1 MSDVYEIDYSSAYSD
16 NCVLDDMVAG
26 YRPDNITIDF
36 YLHVMNDAKTCRRTF
51 VAQHKIP
58 IGDLFADDELAKLLY
73 SQRGKPI
80 TTPDALDALVDGD
93 NIIQALTAMYEN
105 LGFEVGDVVYDTIPP
120 ELEEVEASTEEDA
133 LDGDKLNF
141 KNN

>member
-1 MSDVYEIDYSSAYSD
+1 MSDVYEIDYNSTCSD

-58 IGDLFADDELAKLLY
+58 IGDLLADDELAKLLY

-80 TTPDALDALVDGD
+80 TTPDVLEALVDVE
-93 NIIQALTAMYEN
+93 NIIQALTVMYEN
-105 LGFEVGDVVYDTIPP
+105 LGFEVGDVVYDTILP
-120 ELEEVEASTEEDA
+120 EVEIEEESNKEES
-133 LDGDKLNF
+133 LDGVKINT
-141 KNN
+141 

>member
-1 MSDVYEIDYSSAYSD
+1 MSDVYEIDYNSTYSD
-16 NCVLDDMVAG
+16 NCVLDDMVTG

-58 IGDLFADDELAKLLY
+58 IGDLFVDDELAKLLY
-73 SQRGKPI
+73 NQRGKPI
-80 TTPDALDALVDGD
+80 TTPDVLDALIDIE

-120 ELEEVEASTEEDA
+120 EVEIEEESNEEES
-133 LDGDKLNF
+133 LDGIKINT
-141 KNN
+141 

>member
-1 MSDVYEIDYSSAYSD
+1 MSDVYEIDYNSTCSD

-80 TTPDALDALVDGD
+80 TTPDVLYALIDVE
-93 NIIQALTAMYEN
+93 NIVQALTKMYED
-105 LGFEVGDVVYDTIPP
+105 LGFEVGDVIIDSVHV
-120 ELEEVEASTEEDA
+120 EGLEDNTEEEDI
-133 LDGDKLNF
+133 LNGI
-141 KNN
+141 KIDT

>member
-1 MSDVYEIDYSSAYSD
+1 MRDVYEIDYNSTYSD
-16 NCVLDDMVAG
+16 NCVLDDMVGG

-58 IGDLFADDELAKLLY
+58 IGDLLADDELAKLLY

-80 TTPDALDALVDGD
+80 TTPDVLEALVDVE

-105 LGFEVGDVVYDTIPP
+105 LGFEVGDVVYDTILP
-120 ELEEVEASTEEDA
+120 EVEIKEESNEEKS
-133 LDGDKLNF
+133 LDGIKINT
-141 KNN
+141 

>member
-1 MSDVYEIDYSSAYSD
+1 MSDVYEIDYNSTCSD

-58 IGDLFADDELAKLLY
+58 IGDLLADDELAKLLY

-80 TTPDALDALVDGD
+80 TTPDALEALVDVE
-93 NIIQALTAMYEN
+93 NIVQALTVMYEN
-105 LGFEVGDVVYDTIPP
+105 LGFEVGDVVYDTSLP
-120 ELEEVEASTEEDA
+120 EVEIEEKSNEEKS
-133 LDGDKLNF
+133 LDGIKINT
-141 KNN
+141 

>member
-1 MSDVYEIDYSSAYSD
+1 MSDVYEIDYNSTYSD
-16 NCVLDDMVAG
+16 NCVLDDIVAG

-58 IGDLFADDELAKLLY
+58 IGDLLADDELAKLLY

-80 TTPDALDALVDGD
+80 TTPDVLDALIDVE
-93 NIIQALTAMYEN
+93 NIVQALTKMYEE

-120 ELEEVEASTEEDA
+120 EVEIEEEETNEEES
-133 LDGDKLNF
+133 LDGIKINT
-141 KNN
+141 

>member
-36 YLHVMNDAKTCRRTF
+36 YLHVMNDAKTTRRTF

-58 IGDLFADDELAKLLY
+58 IGDLFADDELAKLIY
-73 SQRGKPI
+73 SQRGRPI
-80 TTPDALDALVDGD
+80 TTPDVLDALVDVE
-93 NIIQALTAMYEN
+93 NIVQALTKMYEE
-105 LGFEVGDVVYDTIPP
+105 LGFEVGDVIIDSVPV
-120 ELEEVEASTEEDA
+120 EGLEDNTEEEDI
-133 LDGDKLNF
+133 LNGI
-141 KNN
+141 KIDT

>member
-1 MSDVYEIDYSSAYSD
+1 MSDVYEIDYNATYSD

-58 IGDLFADDELAKLLY
+58 IGDLLAGDELAKLLY

-80 TTPDALDALVDGD
+80 TTPDVIDALVDIE
-93 NIIQALTAMYEN
+93 NIIQALTKMYED
-105 LGFEVGDVVYDTIPP
+105 LGFEVGEVIYDTIPP
-120 ELEEVEASTEEDA
+120 EVEIEEEPNEEES
-133 LDGDKLNF
+133 LDGIKINT
-141 KNN
+141 

>member
-1 MSDVYEIDYSSAYSD
+1 MSDVYEIDYNSTYSD

-36 YLHVMNDAKTCRRTF
+36 YLHVLNDAKTCRRTF

-58 IGDLFADDELAKLLY
+58 IGDLLAGDELAKLLY

-80 TTPDALDALVDGD
+80 TTPDVLDALVDVE
-93 NIIQALTAMYEN
+93 NIVQALTKMYED

-120 ELEEVEASTEEDA
+120 EAEIEEEPNEEES
-133 LDGDKLNF
+133 LDGIKINA
-141 KNN
+141 

>member
-1 MSDVYEIDYSSAYSD
+1 MSDVYEIDYNSTCSD
-16 NCVLDDMVAG
+16 SCILDDMVGG

-58 IGDLFADDELAKLLY
+58 IGDLLACDDLAKLLY

-80 TTPDALDALVDGD
+80 TTPDVLDALIDVE
-93 NIIQALTAMYEN
+93 NIVQALTKMYEE

-120 ELEEVEASTEEDA
+120 EVEIEEETNEEES
-133 LDGDKLNF
+133 LDGIKINT
-141 KNN
+141 

>member
-1 MSDVYEIDYSSAYSD
+1 MSDVYEIDYSSTYSD
-16 NCVLDDMVAG
+16 NSVLDDMVGG

-80 TTPDALDALVDGD
+80 TTPDALDALVDVE
-93 NIIQALTAMYEN
+93 NIIQALTVMYEN
-105 LGFEVGDVVYDTIPP
+105 LGFEVGDVVYDTILP
-120 ELEEVEASTEEDA
+120 EVEIKEESNEGESP
-133 LDGDKLNF
+133 DGIKINT
-141 KNN
+141 

>member
-1 MSDVYEIDYSSAYSD
+1 MSDVYEIDYNSTNSD

-80 TTPDALDALVDGD
+80 TTPDVLDALVDVE
-93 NIIQALTAMYEN
+93 NIVQALTKMYEE
-105 LGFEVGDVVYDTIPP
+105 LGFEVGDVIIDSVPV
-120 ELEEVEASTEEDA
+120 EGLEDNTEEEDI
-133 LDGDKLNF
+133 LNGI
-141 KNN
+141 KIDT

>member
-1 MSDVYEIDYSSAYSD
+1 MSDVYEIDYNATYSD

-58 IGDLFADDELAKLLY
+58 IGDLLINDELAKLLY

-80 TTPDALDALVDGD
+80 TTPDVLDALVDVE
-93 NIIQALTAMYEN
+93 NIIQALTKMYED
-105 LGFEVGDVVYDTIPP
+105 LGFEVGEVIYDTIPP
-120 ELEEVEASTEEDA
+120 EVEIEEEPNEEES
-133 LDGDKLNF
+133 LDGIKINA
-141 KNN
+141 

>member
-1 MSDVYEIDYSSAYSD
+1 MSDVYEIDYNSTCSD
-16 NCVLDDMVAG
+16 NCVLDDMVGG

-58 IGDLFADDELAKLLY
+58 IGGLLADDELAKLLY

-80 TTPDALDALVDGD
+80 TTPDVLEALVDVE
-93 NIIQALTAMYEN
+93 NIVQALTVMYEN
-105 LGFEVGDVVYDTIPP
+105 LGFEVGDVVYDTSIP
-120 ELEEVEASTEEDA
+120 EVEIEEESNEEKS
-133 LDGDKLNF
+133 LDGIKINT
-141 KNN
+141 

>member
-1 MSDVYEIDYSSAYSD
+1 MSDVYEIDYNSTYSD
-16 NCVLDDMVAG
+16 NSVLDDMVGG

-58 IGDLFADDELAKLLY
+58 IGDLLADDELAKLLY

-80 TTPDALDALVDGD
+80 TTPDVLEALVDVE

-105 LGFEVGDVVYDTIPP
+105 LGFEVGDVVYDTILP
-120 ELEEVEASTEEDA
+120 EVEIKEESNEEKS
-133 LDGDKLNF
+133 LDGIKINT
-141 KNN
+141 

>member
-1 MSDVYEIDYSSAYSD
+1 MNDVYEIDYNSTYSD

-26 YRPDNITIDF
+26 YLPDNITIDF

-58 IGDLFADDELAKLLY
+58 IGDLLAGDELARLLY

-80 TTPDALDALVDGD
+80 TTPDVLDALIDIE
-93 NIIQALTAMYEN
+93 NIVQALTIMYET
-105 LGFEVGDVVYDTIPP
+105 LGFEVGEVIYDTIPP
-120 ELEEVEASTEEDA
+120 EAEIEEETNEEES
-133 LDGDKLNF
+133 LNGV
-141 KNN
+141 KINT

>member
-1 MSDVYEIDYSSAYSD
+1 MNDVYEIDYSAVYFD
-16 NCVLDDMVAG
+16 NCVLDDMVSV

-58 IGDLFADDELAKLLY
+58 IGDLLINDELAKLLY

-80 TTPDALDALVDGD
+80 TTPDVLDALVDVE
-93 NIIQALTAMYEN
+93 NIVQALTKMYED

-120 ELEEVEASTEEDA
+120 EVEIEEEPNEEES
-133 LDGDKLNF
+133 LDGIKINT
-141 KNN
+141 

>member
-1 MSDVYEIDYSSAYSD
+1 MSDVYEIDYNSTYSD
-16 NCVLDDMVAG
+16 NCVLDDMVDG

-58 IGDLFADDELAKLLY
+58 IGDLLADDELAKLLY

-80 TTPDALDALVDGD
+80 TTPDVLEALVDVE
-93 NIIQALTAMYEN
+93 NIIQALTVMYEN
-105 LGFEVGDVVYDTIPP
+105 LGFEVGDVVYDTILPDV
-120 ELEEVEASTEEDA
+120 EIEEESNEEES
-133 LDGDKLNF
+133 LDGVKINT
-141 KNN
+141 

>member
-1 MSDVYEIDYSSAYSD
+1 MSDVYEIDYNATYSD

-51 VAQHKIP
+51 VVQHKIP
-58 IGDLFADDELAKLLY
+58 IGDLLAGDELARLLY

-80 TTPDALDALVDGD
+80 TTPDVLDALVDVE
-93 NIIQALTAMYEN
+93 NIVQALTKMYEE
-105 LGFEVGDVVYDTIPP
+105 LGFEVGEVIYDTIPP
-120 ELEEVEASTEEDA
+120 EVEIEEETNEEEI
-133 LDGDKLNF
+133 LDGVKINT
-141 KNN
+141 

>member
-1 MSDVYEIDYSSAYSD
+1 MSDVYEIDYNSTNSD
-16 NCVLDDMVAG
+16 NCVLDDMIAG

-58 IGDLFADDELAKLLY
+58 IGDLLADDELAKLLY

-80 TTPDALDALVDGD
+80 TTPDALDALVDVE
-93 NIIQALTAMYEN
+93 NIIQALTVMYEN
-105 LGFEVGDVVYDTIPP
+105 LGFEVGDVVYDTILP
-120 ELEEVEASTEEDA
+120 EVEIEEESNEEES
-133 LDGDKLNF
+133 LDGVKINT
-141 KNN
+141 

>member
-1 MSDVYEIDYSSAYSD
+1 MSDVYEIDYNATYSD

-58 IGDLFADDELAKLLY
+58 IGDLLAGDELAKLLY

-80 TTPDALDALVDGD
+80 TTPDVLDALVDVE
-93 NIIQALTAMYEN
+93 NIIQALTKMYED
-105 LGFEVGDVVYDTIPP
+105 LGFEVGDVIYDTISPMV
-120 ELEEVEASTEEDA
+120 EIEEEPNKEES
-133 LDGDKLNF
+133 LDGIKINT
-141 KNN
+141 

>member
-1 MSDVYEIDYSSAYSD
+1 MSDVYEIDYNATYSD

-58 IGDLFADDELAKLLY
+58 IGDLLINDELAKLLY

-80 TTPDALDALVDGD
+80 TTPDVLDALVDVE
-93 NIIQALTAMYEN
+93 NIVQALTKMYED

-120 ELEEVEASTEEDA
+120 EVEIEEEEPNEEES
-133 LDGDKLNF
+133 LDGIKINT
-141 KNN
+141 

>member
-1 MSDVYEIDYSSAYSD
+1 MNDVYEIDYNSTCSD

-58 IGDLFADDELAKLLY
+58 IGDLLADDELAKLLY

-80 TTPDALDALVDGD
+80 TTPDVLEALVDVE

-105 LGFEVGDVVYDTIPP
+105 LGFEVGDVVYDTILP
-120 ELEEVEASTEEDA
+120 EVEIKEESNEGESP
-133 LDGDKLNF
+133 DGIKINT
-141 KNN
+141 

>member
-1 MSDVYEIDYSSAYSD
+1 MSDVYEIDYNSTYSD

-58 IGDLFADDELAKLLY
+58 IGDLLADDELAKLLY

-80 TTPDALDALVDGD
+80 TTPDVLDALIDVD
-93 NIIQALTAMYEN
+93 NIVQALTKMYEE
-105 LGFEVGDVVYDTIPP
+105 LGFEVGDVIYDTIPP
-120 ELEEVEASTEEDA
+120 EVEIEEETNEEES
-133 LDGDKLNF
+133 LDGIKINT
-141 KNN
+141 

>member
-1 MSDVYEIDYSSAYSD
+1 MNDVYEIDYNSTCSD
-16 NCVLDDMVAG
+16 NCVLDDMVTG

-58 IGDLFADDELAKLLY
+58 IGDLLADDELAKLLY
-73 SQRGKPI
+73 NQRGKPI
-80 TTPDALDALVDGD
+80 TTPDVLDALVDVE
-93 NIIQALTAMYEN
+93 NIIQALTVMYEN
-105 LGFEVGDVVYDTIPP
+105 LGFEVGDVVYIHP
-120 ELEEVEASTEEDA
+120 EEEVEASTEEDA
-133 LDGDKLNF
+133 LDGVKVDF

>member
-1 MSDVYEIDYSSAYSD
+1 MNDVYEIDYNSTYSD

-26 YRPDNITIDF
+26 YRPDNITINF

-58 IGDLFADDELAKLLY
+58 IGDLLAGDELARLLY

-80 TTPDALDALVDGD
+80 TTPDVLDALVNVE
-93 NIIQALTAMYEN
+93 NIIQVLTKMYED

-120 ELEEVEASTEEDA
+120 EVEIEEEPNEEES
-133 LDGDKLNF
+133 LDGIKINT
-141 KNN
+141 

>member
-1 MSDVYEIDYSSAYSD
+1 MSDVYEIDYNSTNSD
-16 NCVLDDMVAG
+16 NCVLDDMVGG

-80 TTPDALDALVDGD
+80 TTPDTLDALVDGD

-105 LGFEVGDVVYDTIPP
+105 LGFEVGDIVYDTIPP
-120 ELEEVEASTEEDA
+120 EAEIEKESNEEES
-133 LDGDKLNF
+133 LDGIKINT
-141 KNN
+141 

>member
-1 MSDVYEIDYSSAYSD
+1 MSDVYEIDYNATYSD

-58 IGDLFADDELAKLLY
+58 IGDLLAGDDLARLLY

-80 TTPDALDALVDGD
+80 TTPDVIDALIDIE
-93 NIIQALTAMYEN
+93 NIVQALTIMYET
-105 LGFEVGDVVYDTIPP
+105 LGFEVGEVIYDTIPP
-120 ELEEVEASTEEDA
+120 EVEIEEETNEEES
-133 LDGDKLNF
+133 LNGV
-141 KNN
+141 KINT

>member
-1 MSDVYEIDYSSAYSD
+1 MSDVYEIDYNSTNSD
-16 NCVLDDMVAG
+16 NCVLDDMIAG

-58 IGDLFADDELAKLLY
+58 IGDLLADDELAKLLY

-80 TTPDALDALVDGD
+80 TTPDVLDALVDVE

-105 LGFEVGDVVYDTIPP
+105 LGFEVGDVVYDTILPDM
-120 ELEEVEASTEEDA
+120 EIEEESNEEES
-133 LDGDKLNF
+133 LDGVKINT
-141 KNN
+141 

>member
-1 MSDVYEIDYSSAYSD
+1 MSDVYEIDYNSTCSD
-16 NCVLDDMVAG
+16 NCVLDDMVSG

-58 IGDLFADDELAKLLY
+58 IGDLLADDELAKLLY

-80 TTPDALDALVDGD
+80 TTPDVLEVLVDVE
-93 NIIQALTAMYEN
+93 NIIQALTVMYEN
-105 LGFEVGDVVYDTIPP
+105 LGFEVGDVVYDTILPDV
-120 ELEEVEASTEEDA
+120 EIEEESNEEES
-133 LDGDKLNF
+133 LDGVKINT
-141 KNN
+141 

>member
-1 MSDVYEIDYSSAYSD
+1 MNEVYEINYDSTYSG
-16 NCVLDDMVAG
+16 NCVLDDMVNG

-36 YLHVMNDAKTCRRTF
+36 YLHVMNDVKTCRRTF

-73 SQRGKPI
+73 SQRGRPI
-80 TTPDALDALVDGD
+80 TTPDVLDALVDIE

-105 LGFEVGDVVYDTIPP
+105 LGFEVGDVIYDTLPP
-120 ELEEVEASTEEDA
+120 EVEIKEESNEEES
-133 LDGDKLNF
+133 LDGIKINT
-141 KNN
+141 

>member
-1 MSDVYEIDYSSAYSD
+1 MSDVYEIDYNSTYSD

-58 IGDLFADDELAKLLY
+58 IGDLLINDELAKLLY

-80 TTPDALDALVDGD
+80 TTPDVLDALVDVE
-93 NIIQALTAMYEN
+93 NIVQALTKMYED

-120 ELEEVEASTEEDA
+120 EAEIEEEPNEEES
-133 LDGDKLNF
+133 LDGIKINT
-141 KNN
+141 

>member
-1 MSDVYEIDYSSAYSD
+1 MSDVYEIDYSSTYSD

-80 TTPDALDALVDGD
+80 TTPDVLDALVDVE
-93 NIIQALTAMYEN
+93 NIVQALTKMYEE
-105 LGFEVGDVVYDTIPP
+105 LGFEVGDVVYDTISS
-120 ELEEVEASTEEDA
+120 EVEIEEESNEEKS
-133 LDGDKLNF
+133 LDGIKINT
-141 KNN
+141 

>member
-1 MSDVYEIDYSSAYSD
+1 MSDVYEIDYNSTYSD
-16 NCVLDDMVAG
+16 NCVLDDMVGG

-80 TTPDALDALVDGD
+80 TTPDVLDALVDVE
-93 NIIQALTAMYEN
+93 NIVQALTVMYEN
-105 LGFEVGDVVYDTIPP
+105 LGFEVGDVVYDTISL
-120 ELEEVEASTEEDA
+120 EEEVEASTEEDA
-133 LDGDKLNF
+133 LDGVKVDF

>member
-1 MSDVYEIDYSSAYSD
+1 MSDVYEIDYSSTYSD
-16 NCVLDDMVAG
+16 NSVLDDMVGG

-80 TTPDALDALVDGD
+80 TTPDVLDALVDVE
-93 NIIQALTAMYEN
+93 NIVQALTVMYEN
-105 LGFEVGDVVYDTIPP
+105 LGFEVGDVVYDTISL
-120 ELEEVEASTEEDA
+120 EEEVEASTEEDA
-133 LDGDKLNF
+133 LDGVKLNF